1 MNTRREF
8 LFGFGAGLLLMAAG
22 LPPAMG
28 AAPASPVAAVRS
40 YLAARARRDAP
51 AQYALF
57 SPQSRD
63 QIPYAQFDTQF
74 AGEKAPLA
82 HAAEDGVS
90 PVMAAVTMFF
100 MDSHGTSGYRF
111 SVAGL
116 DPADPHT
123 VLVRA
128 RPPGAAPGSVQ
139 IIRIATFSHA
149 GDARLEMLESYQKTN
164 PRDFDA
170 MREHSKGIVS
180 LSNLRQ
186 IGLALTMYTESHDGR
201 FPPAGAW
208 VDALMPQW
216 ANVKDRS
223 FHAEE
228 LFRDPSAPGGEPF
241 NYAFNR
247 ALSGMRLADLKDPS
261 ATVLV
266 FESTAGV
273 KNAADTGQTLPR
285 PGRHAG
291 GDYFIFADGRARWV
305 ADGAKLSYSPD
316 GK

>member
-8 LFGFGAGLLLMAAG
+8 LFGFGAGLLLIATG
-22 LPPAMG
+22 LPTAAG
-28 AAPASPVAAVRS
+28 AAPAPPAAAVRA
-40 YLAARARRDAP
+40 YLAARARHDTA

-63 QIPYAQFDTQF
+63 QIPYVQFDTQF
-74 AGEKAPLA
+74 AHEKAPLA
-82 HAAEDGVS
+82 RAAEDGVS

-128 RPPGAAPGSVQ
+128 RPPGAMPGSIQ
-139 IIRIATFSHA
+139 IIRIATLSHA
-149 GDARLEMLESYQKTN
+149 GDARLEMLESYQKTS

-201 FPPAGAW
+201 FPPAGTW

-247 ALSGMRLADLKDPS
+247 ALSGIRLADLKDPS

-291 GDYFIFADGRARWV
+291 GDYFVFADGRAKWV